1 MDLLLS
7 TISSS
12 DKNLINLIPF
22 VRDLLNK
29 MVEELRHQFLFMDQF
44 PPHPNDFF
52 LKPLLS
58 RLKFSL
64 SAILILMPSLQK
76 SDLQRPSHNSNICC
90 SGLDWR
96 GARINMLDIKLPC
109 QNFWLF
115 HIKKETTAGYLG
127 TGRWGGGIGIG
138 LNEASFHPVCE
149 GSWVRYTVECLN
161 V

>member
-12 DKNLINLIPF
+12 DKNHINLIPF

-64 SAILILMPSLQK
+64 SAILILMPSLKIPIQV
-76 SDLQRPSHNSNICC
+76 Q
-90 SGLDWR
+90 
-96 GARINMLDIKLPC
+96 LPA
-109 QNFWLF
+109 QQVHWLVQF
-115 HIKKETTAGYLG
+115 FVACVY
-127 TGRWGGGIGIG
+127 
-138 LNEASFHPVCE
+138 VCD
-149 GSWVRYTVECLN
+149 Y
-161 V
+161 

>member
-12 DKNLINLIPF
+12 DKNHINLIPF

-29 MVEELRHQFLFMDQF
+29 MVEEFLFMDQF

-64 SAILILMPSLQK
+64 SAILILMPSLKIPIQV
-76 SDLQRPSHNSNICC
+76 Q
-90 SGLDWR
+90 
-96 GARINMLDIKLPC
+96 LPA
-109 QNFWLF
+109 QQVHWLVQF
-115 HIKKETTAGYLG
+115 FV
-127 TGRWGGGIGIG
+127 
-138 LNEASFHPVCE
+138 ASVYVCD
-149 GSWVRYTVECLN
+149 Y
-161 V
+161 